1 MDFSRKG
8 TMKKQQ
14 QIKSTSRKIAS
25 KAGVN
30 LFRVILVGFVFL
42 IIVGAFAGFGILKG
56 LADSAPSIDQINV
69 VPTGFTTNIY
79 DKDGNLIQTL
89 AGAESNRVYVKINEI
104 PEVVRNAFIS
114 IEDERFYEHDG
125 IDVKGIFRAF
135 FSGLSSGRF
144 DEGAST
150 ITQQLIKNQ
159 VFNGGAEDNFTD
171 RVVRKVQEQ
180 YLAIQ
185 LENKLDKDLI
195 LEYYLNNINLGAG
208 SYGVQTAS
216 RRYFNKDV
224 SELNLSEAAVI
235 AAIAQSPTY
244 MNPIT
249 HKENNAKRRAEV
261 LNNMLRLG
269 HCTEEEYNKAKED
282 DVYSR
287 IQSVNEEMAD
297 ESYYSYFVDELIEQA
312 LEDLQT
318 KKGYTYTQAS
328 NALYSGGL
336 DIYTTLDSDVQKIL
350 DNVYSNPDYFPAVG
364 STSYW
369 ELTYAL
375 SILKSNGETIHY
387 HIDDL
392 KEFAGSTSK
401 YFSYFSNKED
411 ALNLIKD
418 FKAAKVGEGDK
429 VLLENSSLIL
439 QPQSSMVIMDQSTG
453 QVVALIG
460 GRGKKTGNRTLNRAT
475 NTVRQ
480 PGSVFKVLS
489 TYLPALDSAGMTLA
503 SVIDDAPYQ
512 YPGSSKYVSNYNG
525 VYEGLTTLRRA
536 IYRSMNIVTVKAF
549 NQVTPQVGFDYLQK
563 LGFTTLVESDENGYS
578 DINLPT
584 ALGGITKGVSN
595 LELTA
600 AMAAVANSGVYTE
613 PTFYTKI
620 LDHNG
625 KILLENKPIKKQV
638 MKESTSFLL
647 TNAMED
653 VVKIGTGT
661 SVRFPNIRMP
671 IAGKTGTSTNDNDL
685 WFSGYTP
692 YYTATILSEET
703 NPNKLNDLVDS
714 MEVFEVY
721 STYQIDDFFEKYI
734 EGEDR
739 TKLDPIIDRSVE
751 IFKND
756 LTKDQ
761 QIDFK
766 AKAKSFLRVYSYLAK
781 ILDFNNQDWEK
792 LFWYLKYLV
801 PKLYIEQTDDLAE
814 GILESIDMDSYRP
827 SKETTLDI
835 ALDPEPGEVA
845 PIPVDVRGGA
855 QEPELDTLENILS
868 AFNQRFGDIDWSD
881 KDKVRQILT
890 KQLPDEMKANKD
902 IMDAV
907 KYSDKQNAKIS
918 SDKKLEELMQQYL
931 FSQTEIFKK
940 FTTDKDFQ
948 RRYKE
953 FIFDTL
959 VDANKQPGI
968 RP

>member
-1 MDFSRKG
+1 M
-8 TMKKQQ
+8 
-14 QIKSTSRKIAS
+14 
-25 KAGVN
+25 
-30 LFRVILVGFVFL
+30 
-42 IIVGAFAGFGILKG
+42 
-56 LADSAPSIDQINV
+56 
-69 VPTGFTTNIY
+69 
-79 DKDGNLIQTL
+79 
-89 AGAESNRVYVKINEI
+89 
-104 PEVVRNAFIS
+104 
-114 IEDERFYEHDG
+114 
-125 IDVKGIFRAF
+125 
-135 FSGLSSGRF
+135 
-144 DEGAST
+144 
-150 ITQQLIKNQ
+150 
-159 VFNGGAEDNFTD
+159 
-171 RVVRKVQEQ
+171 
-180 YLAIQ
+180 
-185 LENKLDKDLI
+185 
-195 LEYYLNNINLGAG
+195 
-208 SYGVQTAS
+208 
-216 RRYFNKDV
+216 
-224 SELNLSEAAVI
+224 I

-287 IQSVNEEMAD
+287 IQSVNEEMTD

-418 FKAAKVGEGDK
+418 FKAAKIEEGDK

-653 VVKIGTGT
+653 VVKVGTGS
-661 SVRFPNIRMP
+661 SVRFPNINMP
-671 IAGKTGTSTNDNDL
+671 IAGKTGTSTDDNDL

-692 YYTATILSEET
+692 YYTATIWSGYDNNRKQTDLSYHKRIWRDVMEQIHIKKDLKNVPFTIPDSIVSAKICTKSGKLAVDGLCDQYVGGSTVRTEYFAKGTVPTEKCDIHVKATICKDSGKIATEYCPKSSTKEQVYLIKEET
-703 NPNKLNDLVDS
+703 SK
-714 MEVFEVY
+714 
-721 STYQIDDFFEKYI
+721 T
-734 EGEDR
+734 
-739 TKLDPIIDRSVE
+739 
-751 IFKND
+751 
-756 LTKDQ
+756 
-761 QIDFK
+761 
-766 AKAKSFLRVYSYLAK
+766 
-781 ILDFNNQDWEK
+781 QDT
-792 LFWYLKYLV
+792 
-801 PKLYIEQTDDLAE
+801 P
-814 GILESIDMDSYRP
+814 
-827 SKETTLDI
+827 
-835 ALDPEPGEVA
+835 
-845 PIPVDVRGGA
+845 
-855 QEPELDTLENILS
+855 NILPTETCDVHTAGS
-868 AFNQRFGDIDWSD
+868 AIIPNFDYDPATPTPTPSPTPTPTPTPTPEDEGTGTDEGNTESDIKDYFNY
-881 KDKVRQILT
+881 
-890 KQLPDEMKANKD
+890 N
-902 IMDAV
+902 
-907 KYSDKQNAKIS
+907 Y
-918 SDKKLEELMQQYL
+918 
-931 FSQTEIFKK
+931 
-940 FTTDKDFQ
+940 
-948 RRYKE
+948 
-953 FIFDTL
+953 
-959 VDANKQPGI
+959 
-968 RP
+968 